1 MDEVF
6 FVVFFFVVLIPLVL
20 SVIVPVYKKSIKAT
34 EGIVNHDNYMRSF
47 VYKTYLSREEI
58 IKSLQIVNSADEL
71 KCEVDCDTSMLLF
84 SEYGASIRYRFE
96 VRQVDGFYII
106 KIEQIPYVATQ
117 GHIPIKLN
125 SFIIQKLSAQPV
137 PFAEYGV

>member
-1 MDEVF
+1 MDEIF
-6 FVVFFFVVLIPLVL
+6 FVIFFFVVLIPVVL
-20 SVIVPVYKKSIKAT
+20 AVIVPVYKNHIKAT
-34 EGIVNHDNYMRSF
+34 GSIINHDRYMRSF

-58 IKSLQIVNSADEL
+58 IKLLQIVNSADEL

-84 SEYGASIRYRFE
+84 SEYGASVRYRFE
-96 VRQVDGFYII
+96 VRQVEEFYII

-125 SFIIQKLSAQPV
+125 SFITRKLSAEPV
-137 PFAEYGV
+137 SFFEYGV